1 MINVILMWFLDFFS
15 SPEKNVKFKH
25 VKSTYFTCLFSV
37 GGGLSIQEQN
47 ILPSPLYD
55 SINIYNRH
63 RHHHHRIHSVWA
75 HVHSIINKKKVKMIE
90 PENKW
95 CNEIKMTLYP
105 PWPFIVC
112 DCHVFFIIITIIVIK
127 FDFNRYHHH

>member
-1 MINVILMWFLDFFS
+1 MVSEQKIDQDTWLNDQCYPDVIFGFFFS

-90 PENKW
+90 PENK
-95 CNEIKMTLYP
+95 
-105 PWPFIVC
+105 
-112 DCHVFFIIITIIVIK
+112 
-127 FDFNRYHHH
+127 